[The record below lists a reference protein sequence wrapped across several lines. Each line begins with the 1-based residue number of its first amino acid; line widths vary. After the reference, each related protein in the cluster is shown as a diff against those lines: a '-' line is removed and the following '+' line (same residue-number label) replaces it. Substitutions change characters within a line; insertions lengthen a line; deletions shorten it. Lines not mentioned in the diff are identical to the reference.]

1 MPSTAEFQIERLE
14 NAGIKHVFAVPGDF
28 CLGMCKRIS
37 ESKIKLVV
45 CADEATAGFA
55 ADAYARIHGIGCV
68 LTTYNVGTLKLCNAI
83 AGAYAERSPVI
94 VLAGSP
100 GMTERHEDFKLHHM
114 VRGFDMQQKIFK
126 QLTCEAVVLDDPVR
140 AGYKIDEAMEKM
152 YWHRQ
157 PVYIEIPRDVAEM
170 RLKYDVYQQGTPNAP
185 LSNPDAM
192 VEALNEAVEMLR
204 AAARPVLLAGVQIQ
218 RFGLGKQ
225 LIRFAEKNG
234 LPIATTPLGKS
245 VVDERHDN
253 FLGVYGG
260 ACTEP
265 VVKEYIDNSDCV
277 VILGEM
283 LTDITLGFQKP
294 PFKADKTIFVTAEG
308 LSICNHSY
316 RGVRFTE
323 FCTELFK
330 NTTLKH
336 EVPTLKM
343 PEKPEYKAGAG
354 VKITVQR
361 FFDKVETILSE
372 NTVVCADIGESLFG
386 ALNINT
392 NGGSFIC
399 PAQYTSMGFAIPAA
413 LGVGLAKPNVRPIVL
428 VGDGAFQM
436 SCQELGVIVKQGLNP
451 IVFVLNN
458 GGYGTERLI
467 MDGPFNDIPAWE
479 YHKIVDVMGGTG
491 FKVTTEDELEAAVQA
506 ALQSKKL
513 TVINVVVD
521 PKDMSWSLK
530 RATEGFKGSRV
541 AAETADAG
549 HLNGRK

>member
-1 MPSTAEFQIERLE
+1 MPNTAEFQIERLE
-14 NAGIKHVFAVPGDF
+14 NAGVKHVFCVPGDF
-28 CLGMCKRIS
+28 CLGLCKRLS

-45 CADEATAGFA
+45 CADEASAGFA
-55 ADAYARIHGIGCV
+55 ADAYARVHGIGCV

-94 VLAGSP
+94 VLSGSP
-100 GMTERHEDFKLHHM
+100 GMTERHDDFKLHHM
-114 VRGFDMQQKIFK
+114 VRDFDMQQKVFE
-126 QLTCEAVVLDDPVR
+126 QLTCASVVLDDPVR
-140 AGYKIDEAMEKM
+140 AAYKIDEAMEKM

-157 PVYIEIPRDVAEM
+157 PVYIEIPRDIAEM
-170 RLKYDVYQQGTPNAP
+170 RVKYDVYQQGTPHAP

-192 VEALNEAVEMLR
+192 AEALQEAFEMIR
-204 AAARPVLLAGVQIQ
+204 TSSRPVLLAGVQIQ

-245 VVDERHDN
+245 VVDERHKN
-253 FLGVYGG
+253 FIGVYAG
-260 ACTEP
+260 ACTET
-265 VVKEYIDNSDCV
+265 VVKDYVDNSDCV
-277 VILGEM
+277 IILGEM
-283 LTDITLGFQKP
+283 LTDITLGFKKP
-294 PFKADKTIFVTAEG
+294 QFKSEKTVFVTAEG
-308 LSICNHSY
+308 LNISNHNY
-316 RGVRFTE
+316 RGVGFTE

-336 EVPTLKM
+336 ELPTLSIA
-343 PEKPEYKAGAG
+343 EKPEYKAETG

-372 NTVVCADIGESLFG
+372 NTVVCADIGESFFG
-386 ALNINT
+386 ALNMNT

-413 LGVGLAKPNVRPIVL
+413 LGVGLAKPNIRPIVL

-436 SCQELGVIVKQGLNP
+436 SSQELGVIVKQGLNP

-458 GGYGTERLI
+458 AGYGTERLI
-467 MDGPFNDIPAWE
+467 MDGSFNDIPAWE

-491 FKVTTEDELEAAVQA
+491 FKVTTEDELESAVQV

-513 TVINVVVD
+513 VVINVVVD
-521 PKDMSWSLK
+521 PKDMSCSLK

-541 AAETADAG
+541 AAENVGASN
-549 HLNGRK
+549 LNGRK

>member
-1 MPSTAEFQIERLE
+1 MPSTGEFQIERLE
-14 NAGIKHVFAVPGDF
+14 NAGVKHVFTVPGDF
-28 CLGMCKRIS
+28 CLGLCKQITD
-37 ESKIKLVV
+37 SKIKLVN
-45 CADEATAGFA
+45 CADEASAGFA
-55 ADAYARIHGIGCV
+55 ADAYARIHGVGCV

-100 GMTERHEDFKLHHM
+100 GMAERHEDFMIHHL
-114 VRGFDMQQKIFK
+114 VRSFENQLNVFAN
-126 QLTCEAVVLDDPVR
+126 LTCAAVVLDDPVR
-140 AGYKIDEAMEKM
+140 AAYKIDEAMEKM

-157 PVYIEIPRDVAEM
+157 PIYIEIPRDVAEM
-170 RLKYDVYQQGTPNAP
+170 RVKYDVYQQGTPNSTP
-185 LSNPDAM
+185 SNPEAM
-192 VEALNEAVEMLR
+192 AEAMAETIDMLKS
-204 AAARPVLLAGVQIQ
+204 AERPVLLAGVQLQ

-225 LIRFAEKNG
+225 MIRFAEKNG
-234 LPIATTPLGKS
+234 LPIVTTPLSKS
-245 VVDERHDN
+245 VVDERHPL

-265 VVKEYIDNSDCV
+265 VVKDYVDNSDCV

-283 LTDITLGFQKP
+283 LTDITLGFQKAK
-294 PFKADKTIFVTAEG
+294 FKNESVFVTAEG
-308 LSICNHSY
+308 LNIRHHTY
-316 RGVRFTE
+316 RGVRFTD
-323 FCTELFK
+323 FCAELFK
-330 NTTLKH
+330 QVAVKH
-336 EVPTLKM
+336 EAPELVYPTK
-343 PEKPEYKAGAG
+343 EEYKAKADT
-354 VKITVQR
+354 KITVQR

-386 ALNINT
+386 ALNMNT

-399 PAQYTSMGFAIPAA
+399 PAFYTSMGFAIPGS

-436 SCQELGVIVKQGLNP
+436 SVSELGTIVKQGLNP

-458 GGYGTERLI
+458 GGYATERLI

-479 YHKIVDVMGGTG
+479 YHKIVDVLGGTG
-491 FKVTTEDELEAAVQA
+491 YLVKNEADLDAAIAA
-506 ALQSKKL
+506 ALPSKKL

-530 RATEGFKGSRV
+530 RASEGFKVSRV
-541 AAETADAG
+541 AAETASG
-549 HLNGRK
+549 NLIGRK